1 MSTTFSS
8 APASVSREYKPFT
21 PGTKNQDQGT
31 NVKEKD
37 QGSKKKESN
46 VNQQGTKSQKKN

>member
-21 PGTKNQDQGT
+21 PDTEDWDQGS

-37 QGSKKKESN
+37 SGVVLKGQGQMKMKIKMSEK
-46 VNQQGTKSQKKN
+46 

>member
-21 PGTKNQDQGT
+21 PDTKNQDQGT
-31 NVKEKD
+31 NVKEKY

>member
-21 PGTKNQDQGT
+21 PGTKDW
-31 NVKEKD
+31 D
-37 QGSKKKESN
+37 QGSDVREGPQN
-46 VNQQGTKSQKKN
+46 KNGFI